1 MTFFETL
8 ALVLIGLVFL
18 IFFILL
24 WAAIFGPSS
33 TDESE

>member
-18 IFFILL
+18 IFIVILGV
-24 WAAIFGPSS
+24 AIVDDF
-33 TDESE
+33 E